1 MSFKVGRTFAAVLVI
16 YVFIQIHIAENG
28 YASGR
33 SKIAFTSTPA
43 GGLFHDIYVM
53 DGDGGNKR
61 RVTVHPASD
70 GYPTWSPDGAKI
82 AFVSNRNNE
91 NRDHSQIW
99 VIDAD
104 GKNPIRLTDGLR
116 DHLPDWSPDGTKI
129 VYDTVHVPEDHDL
142 APGGI
147 TVMDAD
153 GTNKRLVKNARGLHP
168 TWSPDGKRIAFIAA
182 KNPGDISQIYV
193 IDIDGRNRTQLT
205 DDFVN
210 KRLPSW
216 SPDGKRIA
224 YTGNNVIWV
233 VDSDGENPRQ
243 LTEEDTEAHPT
254 WSPDSESIA
263 FTSWGTRD
271 LGIRGIYTVDV
282 TDGTVDA
289 LLREPDF
296 WNYDP
301 DWLYSGV
308 TSVSP
313 EGSRITMW
321 GRLKKLASDL
331 P

>member
-1 MSFKVGRTFAAVLVI
+1 MSFKVGRTFAAALVMSLL
-16 YVFIQIHIAENG
+16 IQMGIAENG

-33 SKIAFTSTPA
+33 SKIAFTSMPA
-43 GGLFHDIYVM
+43 GGQIGDIYVM

-70 GYPTWSPDGAKI
+70 GDPTWSPDGAKI

-104 GKNPIRLTDGLR
+104 GKNPIRLTDGLV
-116 DHLPDWSPDGTKI
+116 DILPDWSPDGTKI
-129 VYDTVHVPEDHDL
+129 VYDDAL
-142 APGGI
+142 AGI

-168 TWSPDGKRIAFIAA
+168 TWSPDGKRIAFLAA
-182 KNPGDISQIYV
+182 KNPGGNSQIYV

-205 DDFVN
+205 DDFVH

-243 LTEEDTEAHPT
+243 LTDRVTEAHPT

-263 FTSWGTRD
+263 FNSWGRRD
-271 LGIRGIYTVDV
+271 LGIRGIYTLNV
-282 TDGTVDA
+282 TDGAVDA

-296 WNYDP
+296 WSYQP

-313 EGSRITMW
+313 ESIQITMW
-321 GRLKKLASDL
+321 GRLKDIAANLR
-331 P
+331 

>member
-1 MSFKVGRTFAAVLVI
+1 MSFKVGRTFAAALVI
-16 YVFIQIHIAENG
+16 SVFVQTHIAENG

-43 GGLFHDIYVM
+43 GGHNHDIYVM
-53 DGDGGNKR
+53 DSDGGNKR

-70 GYPTWSPDGAKI
+70 LYPTWSPDGAKI

-91 NRDHSQIW
+91 NREHSQIW

-104 GKNPIRLTDGLR
+104 GKNPIRLTDGLVD
-116 DHLPDWSPDGTKI
+116 DHPDWSPDGTKI
-129 VYDTVHVPEDHDL
+129 VYETVHVPEEHHL

-153 GTNKRLVKNARGLHP
+153 GTNKRLVKNARGGHP
-168 TWSPDGKRIAFIAA
+168 TWSPDGKRIAFISN
-182 KNPGDISQIYV
+182 KNPGDNSQIYV
-193 IDIDGRNRTQLT
+193 IDIDGRHRTQLT
-205 DDFVN
+205 DDFVR
-210 KRLPSW
+210 KRLPAW

-233 VDSDGENPRQ
+233 VDSDGENLRQ
-243 LTEEDTEAHPT
+243 LTDRVTEAHPT

-263 FTSWGTRD
+263 FISWGRRD
-271 LGIRGIYTVDV
+271 LGIRGIYTVNV
-282 TDGTVDA
+282 TDGAVDA

-296 WNYDP
+296 WSYQP

-331 P
+331 R

>member
-1 MSFKVGRTFAAVLVI
+1 MSFKVGRTFVAAFVISMLV
-16 YVFIQIHIAENG
+16 QTHIAENG

-33 SKIAFTSTPA
+33 SKIAFVSSPA

-116 DHLPDWSPDGTKI
+116 DILPDWSPDGTKI
-129 VYDTVHVPEDHDL
+129 VYDDAL
-142 APGGI
+142 AGI

-243 LTEEDTEAHPT
+243 LTEYVTEAYPT
-254 WSPDSESIA
+254 WSPDSKSIA
-263 FTSWGTRD
+263 FTSWGRRD
-271 LGIRGIYTVDV
+271 LGIIGIYTVDV
-282 TDGTVDA
+282 TSGAVDA

-296 WNYDP
+296 WNSYP

-313 EGSRITMW
+313 EGSHVTIW
-321 GRLKKLASDL
+321 GRLKDIAANLR
-331 P
+331 